1 MHTSVFALLAMGAGA
16 CIALQASANGKFRQ
30 NLGEHPQFALWAMYF
45 SIIGTIVTATA
56 VMVLIRPPMPSAEA
70 LRGTQWWNWIG
81 GPLGAL
87 IVLAG
92 AALTRELGAALF
104 IALVVGGQL
113 LCSLI
118 LDHHAL
124 LGLSEQ
130 PVTLGR
136 LLGALLV
143 VAGVLCIKYL

>member
-1 MHTSVFALLAMGAGA
+1 MHTTVFALLAMGAGA
-16 CIALQASANGKFRQ
+16 CIALQASANGNFRKS
-30 NLGEHPQFALWAMYF
+30 LGDNPLFAAFLSICGTFLTACTAML
-45 SIIGTIVTATA
+45 
-56 VMVLIRPPMPSAEA
+56 VLRPPVPSVEA
-70 LRGTQWWNWIG
+70 IREAPWWNWIG

-113 LCSLI
+113 LCSLL
-118 LDHHAL
+118 LDHFAL
-124 LGLSEQ
+124 LGLQEQ
-130 PVTLGR
+130 PITPGR
-136 LLGALLV
+136 LFGALLV

>member
-1 MHTSVFALLAMGAGA
+1 MHTILFALLAVGAGA

-30 NLGEHPQFALWAMYF
+30 NIDEPLWAAYF
-45 SIIGTIVTATA
+45 SILGTILTATIA
-56 VMVLIRPPMPSAEA
+56 MLILRPPVPNGLV
-70 LRGTQWWNWIG
+70 LRSTAWWNWIG

-92 AALTRELGAALF
+92 AALTQKLGAAPF

-113 LCSLI
+113 LCSLL
-118 LDHHAL
+118 LDHYAL
-124 LGLSEQ
+124 LGLHAQ
-130 PVTLGR
+130 PITMGR
-136 LLGALLV
+136 AFGAALV

>member
-1 MHTSVFALLAMGAGA
+1 MHTTIFALLAMGAGA
-16 CIALQASANGKFRQ
+16 AIALQASANGNFRK
-30 NLGEHPQFALWAMYF
+30 NLGDNPLFATYF
-45 SIIGTIVTATA
+45 SILGTILTATA
-56 VMVLIRPPMPSAEA
+56 AMLIFRPQVPSAA
-70 LRGTQWWNWIG
+70 ILRETPWWNWIG

-92 AALTRELGAALF
+92 AVLTRELGAALF

-113 LCSLI
+113 LCSLA
-118 LDHHAL
+118 LDHFAMM
-124 LGLSEQ
+124 GLAEQ
-130 PVTLGR
+130 PVTPGR